1 MLEHLLDY
9 FLTRP
14 KRLIALGRGLTRFG
28 GFLVVLGVIAH
39 AATKSLSM
47 VRGVAGGY
55 QTVPTLADLLP
66 VLPTWWVPESA
77 VGFASVALLILAG
90 VVALRTGRVYERAL
104 RY

>member
-14 KRLIALGRGLTRFG
+14 KRLIALGRVLTRFG

-39 AATKSLSM
+39 AATKSLSV
-47 VRGVAGGY
+47 VRGMAGGY
-55 QTVPTLADLLP
+55 QTVPTLADLLSA
-66 VLPTWWVPESA
+66 LPTWWVPESA
-77 VGFASVALLILAG
+77 VGFGSVALHIMAG
-90 VVALRTGRVYERAL
+90 VVALRIGRMYERVL